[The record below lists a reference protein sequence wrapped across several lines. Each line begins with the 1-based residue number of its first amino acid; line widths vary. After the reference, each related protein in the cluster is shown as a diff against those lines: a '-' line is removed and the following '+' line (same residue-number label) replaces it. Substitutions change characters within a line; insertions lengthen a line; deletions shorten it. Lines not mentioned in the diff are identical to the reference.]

1 MKMIDIENA
10 KKVFKEYVENFNP
23 EDGRIKL
30 KIDHIER
37 VTGYCKNIANSLNL
51 NEEQTRLAELI
62 GIFHDIGRFK
72 QAEKYH
78 TFSDKESGINHAEY
92 SIKVL
97 YEDNLIEK
105 FNVDSKYH
113 DIIKKSVL
121 NHNKNAIEKGLQDEE
136 LLFAKIIRDAD
147 KLDIITHV
155 INDYDFESVFW
166 YPEFDCKEINEELI
180 ETLLEKHTLDYS
192 KINNNAD
199 QILTF
204 FNMIFDLNFKYSL
217 KEIIEN
223 KALILFAN
231 RIYENFKND
240 KVKEQT
246 KKVLEYTLEFLN
258 KNS

>member
-1 MKMIDIENA
+1 MIDIENA
-10 KKVFKEYVENFNP
+10 KKVFNEYVKNFNP

-30 KIDHIER
+30 KIEHILR
-37 VTGYCKNIANSLNL
+37 VANYSKQIATNLKL
-51 NEEQTRLAELI
+51 NEEQIQLAELI

-105 FNVDSKYH
+105 FKVDSKYNH
-113 DIIKKSVL
+113 IIKKAVL
-121 NHNKNAIEKGLQDEE
+121 NHNKATIEDELEDDE

-155 INDYDFESVFW
+155 ITEYDFESVFW
-166 YPEFDCKEINEELI
+166 YPEFNCDKINEELI
-180 ETLLEKHTLDYS
+180 KIMFENHTLDYA
-192 KINNNAD
+192 KIKNNAD
-199 QILTF
+199 QILSF
-204 FNMIFDLNFKYSL
+204 YNMIFDLNFKASL
-217 KEIIEN
+217 QELLSN
-223 KALILFAN
+223 TALNTFTN
-231 RIYENFKND
+231 RIYEKFTST

-246 KKVLEYTLEFLN
+246 KEVFEYTQN
-258 KNS
+258 YMKQNI

>member
-1 MKMIDIENA
+1 MIDIENA
-10 KKVFKEYVENFNP
+10 KKVFNEYVKKFNP

-30 KIDHIER
+30 KIEHILR
-37 VTGYCKNIANSLNL
+37 VANYSKQIATNLKL
-51 NEEQTRLAELI
+51 NEEQIQLAELI

-105 FNVDSKYH
+105 FKVDSKYNH
-113 DIIKKSVL
+113 IIKKAVL
-121 NHNKNAIEKGLQDEE
+121 NHNKATIEDELEDDE

-155 INDYDFESVFW
+155 ITEYDFESVFW
-166 YPEFDCKEINEELI
+166 YKEFNCDKINEELI
-180 ETLLEKHTLDYS
+180 KIMFENHTLDYA
-192 KINNNAD
+192 KIKNNAD
-199 QILTF
+199 QILSF
-204 FNMIFDLNFKYSL
+204 YNMIFDLNFKASL
-217 KEIIEN
+217 QELLSN
-223 KALILFAN
+223 TALNTFTN
-231 RIYENFKND
+231 RIYEKFTST

-246 KKVLEYTLEFLN
+246 KEVFEYTQN
-258 KNS
+258 YMKQNI